1 MSRHIQK
8 FCAECVSCQS
18 CASTT
23 PHERAPLQSIHAER
37 QFQRIAADITELPVT
52 LLRNRYVLV
61 VMDYFTRFVNLYPLK
76 DQRATTVAQCIFE
89 DYIKQHGVPEI
100 IHTDQG
106 RQFESDLIK
115 HLCSQLGIEK
125 TRTSLYHAQC
135 DGMVERLNQTLK
147 DQLAKYICERGGEW
161 DRYLP
166 QVELAY
172 NSSVH
177 SSTGFSPFFLAHG
190 REPRLPV
197 EILLNCS
204 PAVTSCT
211 PGTPADYARDVT
223 THLSYAF
230 RDAAVQSTAAK
241 RQYDKK
247 TFFHPHKPGDLVFL
261 DDPAQKQNKLAPKW
275 KGPYKILRRMDK
287 DDSAGVTYEIIDPRN
302 PQSRRWVVHHNR
314 LKRYKGPSMD
324 LLAISPSGSEPPVVN
339 STDTPFSVPLTA
351 LSGALP
357 FRPSTPPYVPNQTL
371 KPTTTNAR
379 TESSNPTSLL
389 SESDIMPCLSVPPV
403 ASTALD
409 RAILPSAAAP
419 QLTRSGRIVKK
430 PERFKDFVC

>member
-1 MSRHIQK
+1 MSRDIQK

-37 QFQRIAADITELPVT
+37 PFQRIAADITELPVT
-52 LLRNRYVLV
+52 SLGNRYVLV

-115 HLCSQLGIEK
+115 HLCRQLGIEK
-125 TRTSLYHAQC
+125 TRTSPYHAQC
-135 DGMVERLNQTLK
+135 DGMVERLNRTLK
-147 DQLAKYICERGGEW
+147 DQLAKYICESGGEW
-161 DRYLP
+161 DKYLP

-172 NSSVH
+172 NSSIH

-190 REPRLPV
+190 REPRLPAD
-197 EILLNCS
+197 ILLNYS
-204 PAVTSCT
+204 PAVTSYT
-211 PGTPADYARDVT
+211 PGTPADYAHDVT
-223 THLSYAF
+223 MRLSYAF
-230 RDAAVQSTAAK
+230 KDAAVRSTAAKLNQK

-247 TFFHPHKPGDLVFL
+247 TFFHPHKPGDIVFL

-287 DDSAGVTYEIIDPRN
+287 DNSPGVTYEITDPRN

-314 LKRYKGPSMD
+314 LKPYRGPWR
-324 LLAISPSGSEPPVVN
+324 E
-339 STDTPFSVPLTA
+339 
-351 LSGALP
+351 LP
-357 FRPSTPPYVPNQTL
+357 RNKDV
-371 KPTTTNAR
+371 
-379 TESSNPTSLL
+379 SLL
-389 SESDIMPCLSVPPV
+389 SREDCNLMLNW
-403 ASTALD
+403 
-409 RAILPSAAAP
+409 
-419 QLTRSGRIVKK
+419 
-430 PERFKDFVC
+430 

>member
-1 MSRHIQK
+1 
-8 FCAECVSCQS
+8 
-18 CASTT
+18 
-23 PHERAPLQSIHAER
+23 
-37 QFQRIAADITELPVT
+37 
-52 LLRNRYVLV
+52 
-61 VMDYFTRFVNLYPLK
+61 MDYFTRFVNLYPLK

-106 RQFESDLIK
+106 RQFESDLMK

-125 TRTSLYHAQC
+125 TRTSPYHAQC
-135 DGMVERLNQTLK
+135 DGMVERLNRTLK
-147 DQLAKYICERGGEW
+147 DQLAKYICESGGEW
-161 DRYLP
+161 DKYLP

-190 REPRLPV
+190 REPRLPA
-197 EILLNCS
+197 EILLNCN
-204 PAVTSCT
+204 PAVTSGT

-223 THLSYAF
+223 TRLYYALK
-230 RDAAVQSTAAK
+230 DAAVRSTASKLNQK
-241 RQYDKK
+241 RQYDKNK
-247 TFFHPHKPGDLVFL
+247 NFHPHKPGDFVFL

-287 DDSAGVTYEIIDPRN
+287 DDSPGVTYEITDPRN

-314 LKRYKGPSMD
+314 LKPYKGPQKD
-324 LLAISPSGSEPPVVN
+324 LPATFPPGAELPVISNAETPSVI
-339 STDTPFSVPLTA
+339 PLTA

-357 FRPSTPPYVPNQTL
+357 FQPSTPPYVPNQTV

-379 TESSNPTSLL
+379 TECSNPMAEPDIVPSLGL
-389 SESDIMPCLSVPPV
+389 PSV
-403 ASTALD
+403 ASMAPD
-409 RAILPSAAAP
+409 RDVVLLADAP
-419 QLTRSGRIVKK
+419 QLTRSGRMIKK
-430 PERFKDFVC
+430 PEKFKDFV